1 MPWIRLG
8 EAARSV
14 VAKAAPRR
22 EPSGRRAR
30 LAKADDAVVAA
41 TAAQPHRRGERTTA
55 AATPWQ
61 RLIRATWIADPSGRF
76 TPGQLEEAGL
86 RFAAARLNYLA
97 AIGAPFGWA
106 NAVASGRDMSPARR
120 RQWVADWLT
129 LVETL
134 TRTQYRAL
142 CRAVDSH
149 PEDEERLWSAEQV
162 VAVRDGLRALASH
175 FNTAG
180 SRTRAP

>member
-1 MPWIRLG
+1 MVAII
-8 EAARSV
+8 AR
-14 VAKAAPRR
+14 
-22 EPSGRRAR
+22 
-30 LAKADDAVVAA
+30 
-41 TAAQPHRRGERTTA
+41 QPHRRGERTTA
-55 AATPWQ
+55 GATPWQ
-61 RLIRATWIADPSGRF
+61 RLIRAGWIADPSGRY

-120 RQWVADWLT
+120 RQWMTDWLM

-134 TRTQYRAL
+134 TRSQYKAL

-162 VAVRDGLRALASH
+162 IAVRDALMALSGH
-175 FNTAG
+175 FKL
-180 SRTRAP
+180 